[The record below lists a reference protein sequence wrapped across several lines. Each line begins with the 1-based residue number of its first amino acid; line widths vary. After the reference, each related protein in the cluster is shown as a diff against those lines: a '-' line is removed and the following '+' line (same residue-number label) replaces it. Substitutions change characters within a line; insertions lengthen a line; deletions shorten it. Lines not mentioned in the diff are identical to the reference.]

1 MSEARP
7 LTITFLPSGHKAEVQ
22 PDTVLIDAAAAAG
35 VDVEAECGGKGTC
48 GSCLMEI
55 EPVTPNGEVV
65 PGARPR
71 LVYGCREI
79 VETDLRVTPL
89 ASQAGR
95 RIVADSSYL
104 VRCRTQLASGDLRPI
119 CRDVSVELSAPS
131 AGATDVEQLQGA
143 LTGVVDGD
151 VPSLDLQALQQV
163 PEAIRAAAG
172 RVTASLWTD
181 VGQGRITDIRPGH
194 GGGRSLGIACDLGTS
209 TVVVQ
214 LIDLGSGKVLASA
227 ADYNRQVRSG
237 ADVVSRIDRAGR
249 AGGLDLLREQAM
261 TTLAVL
267 LRRVCEQASVSSEA
281 IRAMVVAGNTT
292 MSHLLLGV
300 QPRFIREEP
309 YVPVFDELASIRAQ
323 DLSLELHPTARVYC
337 VPGVGGFVGGDIV
350 AGVLCQIRCAAEDEV
365 SLFIDIGTNGEIVL
379 AGDGWRMTCACSAG
393 PAFEGSGV
401 GCGMR
406 AAAGAIERI
415 ELDDQ
420 GEVARFDVIG
430 GGPPRGVCGS
440 GLIQLLG
447 ELLRVGMVDRGG
459 HFTADTSHP
468 RITRFGRHLAYVV
481 ARGQRTRDDLILSGS
496 DIENLVRTKA
506 AIYSGCA
513 LLLRN
518 VGLEFGD
525 LDRVY
530 VAGGFGQTIAV
541 DHAVAIGL
549 LPDVGADRFTFL
561 GNTSLAGARL
571 CLLSTAQRDQALAI
585 ARSTTYVE
593 LSTEPAY
600 MDEYTAALFLPHTDL
615 SRFPSVQ

>member
-1 MSEARP
+1 LSHHRP
-7 LTITFLPSGHKAEVQ
+7 LLVTFLPSGQKAEVQ
-22 PDTVLIDAAAAAG
+22 PGTLLVDAAAAAG
-35 VDVEAECGGKGTC
+35 VEVEAECGGKGTC

-55 EPVTPNGEVV
+55 VAAAPDGEAD
-65 PGARPR
+65 PGAVPR
-71 LVYGCREI
+71 LVYGCRET
-79 VETDLRVTPL
+79 VEENLRVTPL

-95 RIVADSSYL
+95 RIVADTSYL
-104 VRCRTQLASGDLRPI
+104 VRGRTRLAEGELQPI
-119 CRDVSVELSAPS
+119 CRDVALKVLEPG
-131 AGATDVEQLQGA
+131 AGTTDVERLDGA
-143 LTGVVDGD
+143 VADAVGIDA
-151 VPSLDLQALQQV
+151 LDLDLAAL
-163 PEAIRAAAG
+163 RAAPDAVREDGG
-172 RVTASLWTD
+172 RVTASLWTAA
-181 VGQGRITDIRPGH
+181 GQGRVTDIRPGH
-194 GGGRSLGIACDLGTS
+194 GAGGSLGIACDLGTS

-214 LIDLGSGKVLASA
+214 LLDLGTGKVLASS

-249 AGGLDLLREQAM
+249 AGGLGLMREQAL

-267 LRRVCEQASVSSEA
+267 LRRVCEQASVASDA

-292 MSHLLLGV
+292 MIHLLLGV

-323 DLSLELHPTARVYC
+323 DLGLQLHPTARVFC

-350 AGVLCQIRCAAEDEV
+350 AGVLCQQRCAAEGEV
-365 SLFIDIGTNGEIVL
+365 SLFIDVGTNGEIVL

-393 PAFEGSGV
+393 PAFEGAGV

-415 ELDDQ
+415 ELDDR

-430 GGPPRGVCGS
+430 GGAPRGVCGS

-459 HFTADTSHP
+459 HFTADTAHP
-468 RITRFGRHLAYVV
+468 RVTRFGRHLAYVV
-481 ARGQRTRDDLILSGS
+481 ARGKRTRDDLILTGS
-496 DIENLVRTKA
+496 DVENLVRTKA

-518 VGLEFGD
+518 VGLDFAD
-525 LDRVY
+525 LDRIY

-561 GNTSLAGARL
+561 GNTALAGARL
-571 CLLSTAQRDQALAI
+571 CLLSTEQRDQALDL

-615 SRFPSVQ
+615 SRFPSVH